1 MDYKKPLTA
10 EIVRHIQEFYGVQP
24 DFLWEKSPDAAALR
38 HINSKKWFGVLLL
51 DTPKKRLGIDD
62 GNAADI
68 IVLKCDPILI
78 GSLIAKSG
86 YLPGY
91 HMNKEHWI
99 TALLDGT
106 VSAEEIYGLIDM
118 SYEMT
123 KGKK

>member
-1 MDYKKPLTA
+1 MEYKNPLTA
-10 EIVRHIQEFYGVQP
+10 EIIRHIKEFYGVQP
-24 DFLWEKSPDAAALR
+24 DFLWEKSPENAALR
-38 HINSKKWFGVLLL
+38 HINSKKWFGVLML

-62 GNAADI
+62 GKTVDI
-68 IVLKCDPILI
+68 MVLKCDPILI

-99 TALLDGT
+99 TVLLDET
-106 VSAEEIYGLIDM
+106 VSAEEIFGLIDM

-123 KGKK
+123 KGRK